1 MAKTTKK
8 MLAATMALTVAAT
21 TLGGVAVFASEGT
34 ESEKVAGAEGLNIG
48 DRKSVV

>member
-21 TLGGVAVFASEGT
+21 TLGGVDVY
-34 ESEKVAGAEGLNIG
+34 K
-48 DRKSVV
+48 RQK

>member
-34 ESEKVAGAEGLNIG
+34 ESEKSSRCRGT
-48 DRKSVV
+48 